1 MCHHS
6 WGEEEFRGFST
17 VCGAGFT
24 ALPAVSSTAPAS
36 SVDAP
41 TGHLGATLR
50 LQATGIVAG
59 VTVAGRVVLINPHT
73 DERLTQWNP

>member
-1 MCHHS
+1 MGS
-6 WGEEEFRGFST
+6 LLS
-17 VCGAGFT
+17 VAP
-24 ALPAVSSTAPAS
+24 ASPPLPAVSSTAPAS